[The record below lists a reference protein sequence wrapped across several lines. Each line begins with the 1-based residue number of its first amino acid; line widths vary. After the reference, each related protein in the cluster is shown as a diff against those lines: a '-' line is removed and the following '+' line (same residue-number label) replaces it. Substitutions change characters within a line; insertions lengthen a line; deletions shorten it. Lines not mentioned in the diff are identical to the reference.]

1 MAQSLN
7 NLAALYMY
15 QGQYAQAEPLFKR
28 ALAISEKVL
37 GADHHNVARSLNN
50 LAGLYLVQGE
60 YAQAEPLFKRSLA
73 INEKVLGQDHP
84 EVALSLNNLAYLY
97 YVQGRY
103 AQALST
109 FRRAS
114 SIYRE
119 RIVSG
124 GTSDAA
130 VQEAARNRFG
140 FLTHLAL
147 LAQNPGKEAP
157 DKIAD
162 EALQTVQLAQSSGT
176 ASAVAKMASR
186 FASGDDALAGLIKR
200 KQDASER
207 RTKAEAQLVAA
218 SSKPPQERNPAIEQG
233 LRDEGARRLQEIATI
248 DAELTRRFP
257 EYQELTRPEPATVS
271 QIRAL
276 LRPGEAMLV
285 YALGDSSFLWVV
297 KPDRAIFMPLKVD
310 VKDVTAKVATIRA
323 EMDFDD
329 GGNAEKVSV
338 RVLHDLYQSLFGPAT
353 PHLAGVRHMM
363 VVPSGPLQSL
373 PFGMLV
379 AMPPPEIRSNADYRQ
394 VDWLAKHYAVSVLP
408 SVSSIQAF
416 RQFAKAGGSQEP
428 FAGFG
433 DPMIGENRQR
443 DPRQTRQGGCG
454 DGVSESFD
462 KGQRSGKRI
471 CDGNCRRR
479 GDPSSTAAAG
489 DRRRT
494 VGHGQ
499 GSQVRSEVT
508 LVAGGCYRN
517 QGKAS

>member
-1 MAQSLN
+1 
-7 NLAALYMY
+7 
-15 QGQYAQAEPLFKR
+15 
-28 ALAISEKVL
+28 
-37 GADHHNVARSLNN
+37 
-50 LAGLYLVQGE
+50 
-60 YAQAEPLFKRSLA
+60 
-73 INEKVLGQDHP
+73 
-84 EVALSLNNLAYLY
+84 
-97 YVQGRY
+97 
-103 AQALST
+103 
-109 FRRAS
+109 
-114 SIYRE
+114 
-119 RIVSG
+119 
-124 GTSDAA
+124 
-130 VQEAARNRFG
+130 
-140 FLTHLAL
+140 
-147 LAQNPGKEAP
+147 
-157 DKIAD
+157 
-162 EALQTVQLAQSSGT
+162 
-176 ASAVAKMASR
+176 MASR

-207 RTKAEAQLVAA
+207 RTKAEAQLVTA
-218 SSKPPQERNPAIEQG
+218 SSKPSQERNPAIEQG
-233 LRDEGARRLQEIATI
+233 LRDEGARTLKEIATI

-257 EYQELTRPEPATVS
+257 EYQELTRPEPATVR

-276 LRPGEAMLV
+276 LKPGEAMLV
-285 YALGDSSFLWVV
+285 YALGNSSFLWVV
-297 KPDRAIFMPLKVD
+297 KPDSAVFMPLKVD

-329 GGNAEKVSV
+329 GGNTKKVSV
-338 RVLHDLYQSLFGPAT
+338 RVLHDLYQSVFGPAT

-433 DPMIGENRQR
+433 DPLIGENSSA
-443 DPRQTRQGGCG
+443 TR
-454 DGVSESFD
+454 
-462 KGQRSGKRI
+462 GKRGKV
-471 CDGNCRRR
+471 DVAMVFRNLSTKGNAQASASAMEIADVEAIRRT
-479 GDPSSTAAAG
+479 TAATG

-508 LVAGGCYRN
+508 LVAGRRYRN